1 MRDSLQVTAGFSL
14 DQTDARSILLP
25 ELLNLLHFA
34 ALDAVVGLVLV
45 VAFAGPSDVLVLGI
59 QLILTQLTFSV
70 IPFLVAV

>member
-45 VAFAGPSDVLVLGI
+45 VAFAGQPDIFVLAIHLF
-59 QLILTQLTFSV
+59 LTQLTFSV
-70 IPFLVAV
+70 IPFLVTV